1 MHDVAL
7 FPLPRV
13 LFPQA
18 PLTIH
23 VFEARYRTMIE
34 HCLTHALPWA
44 VVLVEAATHHSGEIR
59 DTAAMTEWLGTFS
72 VDADDEYPA
81 ILPHVVATTAH
92 IHENRRF
99 ADGRFLLQCHGDQRI
114 RLTGLTQRTPYL
126 IARAEP
132 WPSESSPAAKAA
144 TIAIHD
150 LHERFW
156 RTLTR
161 IGGRDQTPV
170 PQLSTDPVQLSWQLA
185 EHMHIDEAR
194 KQEWLCMSTAL
205 RIRSMIRA
213 LRAELATYPTQA
225 PTAEYPTP
233 WSWN

>member
-13 LFPQA
+13 LLPQA
-18 PLTIH
+18 PITLH

-34 HCLTHALPWA
+34 HCLTRALPWA
-44 VVLVEAATHHSGEIR
+44 VVLVEPATHHSAEIR
-59 DTAAMTEWLGTFS
+59 DSAAMTEWLRMFPDDT
-72 VDADDEYPA
+72 DEYPDM
-81 ILPHVVATTAH
+81 LPHTVATTVH
-92 IHENRRF
+92 IDKHLRL
-99 ADGRFLLQCHGDQRI
+99 ADGRFLLEGRGDLRI
-114 RLTGLTQRTPYL
+114 RLSGLTQRTPYL

-132 WPSESSPAAKAA
+132 WHSETSPAAKAA
-144 TIAIHD
+144 TIALHD

-161 IGGRDQTPV
+161 IGGRDHTPIPV
-170 PQLSTDPVQLSWQLA
+170 LSADPVQLSWQLA
-185 EHMHIDEAR
+185 EAMHIDEAR

-213 LRAELATYPTQA
+213 LRAELATYPAQA
-225 PTAEYPTP
+225 PATEYPAP
-233 WSWN
+233 WIWN